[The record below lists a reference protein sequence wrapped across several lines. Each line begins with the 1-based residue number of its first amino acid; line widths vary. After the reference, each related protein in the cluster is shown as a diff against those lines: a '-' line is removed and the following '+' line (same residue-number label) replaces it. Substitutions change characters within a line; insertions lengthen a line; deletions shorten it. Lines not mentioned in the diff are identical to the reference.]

1 MTTCCCD
8 VDCRTRRARRRR
20 TMSGPCADDSQRHS
34 ATRQTDGAS
43 TSSHRHR
50 LEMHEDDSGRHVRHR
65 SSRTADEED
74 DRPDGDDRSSFRG
87 NVDVDEGRVVR
98 SVQSASVS
106 RRRHCRALL
115 GYVIHQVRR
124 LTGRQSQFDDQT
136 QSDRSTAAVTR
147 RTLRRHATVDKR
159 SSAMSPRSSETDTF
173 RFKKLN
179 AAPKTVSRSLSAVA
193 VAVHSRQP
201 VARRNTPRAPA
212 GSIRLTTRSSRDGWT
227 SVTDLELCS
236 LRLLMFDFVH
246 M

>member
-1 MTTCCCD
+1 
-8 VDCRTRRARRRR
+8 
-20 TMSGPCADDSQRHS
+20 MSGPCADDAQRHS

-43 TSSHRHR
+43 TSSRIHH
-50 LEMHEDDSGRHVRHR
+50 LEMDEDDNGRHGRHR
-65 SSRTADEED
+65 SSRTPDEED
-74 DRPDGDDRSSFRG
+74 DRPDGDGRSSFRS

-147 RTLRRHATVDKR
+147 RTRRRHVTATASPRVDKR
-159 SSAMSPRSSETDTF
+159 SGTDTF

-227 SVTDLELCS
+227 SVADLELCS